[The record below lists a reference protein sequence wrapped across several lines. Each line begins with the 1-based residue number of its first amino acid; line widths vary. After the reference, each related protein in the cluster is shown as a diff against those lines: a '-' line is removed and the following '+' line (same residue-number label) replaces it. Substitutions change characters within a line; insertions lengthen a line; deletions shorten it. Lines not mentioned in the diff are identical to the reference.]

1 MKEPHRI
8 AGRLRLKFSRL
19 RNDPALARLAEC
31 NLRRLDGI
39 CLVQTNIHTGTLLV
53 HHTASRAREPALL
66 AAIAAATQVLGPM
79 SGTPLRSPFPPAPRS
94 TAHGTDRSRQVASFL
109 VSVALDKY
117 LDRASLGMLRL
128 FL

>member
-19 RNDPALARLAEC
+19 RNAPALARLVEC
-31 NLRRLDGI
+31 DLRRLDGV

-53 HHTASRAREPALL
+53 HHTASGEREPALL
-66 AAIAAATQVLGPM
+66 AAIAAATEVLGPM
-79 SGTPLRSPFPPAPRS
+79 ASTPLRSSFLPAALS
-94 TAHGTDRSRQVASFL
+94 TAQGTDRSRRMASLL
-109 VSVALDKY
+109 VSVALEKC
-117 LDRASLGMLRL
+117 LAHAGLGMLRL